1 MPEIGFVNGNFMP
14 LEEAVVPVEDRGF
27 QFSDGVYEV
36 IRTYN
41 GRTYAVSEHMERLKR
56 SLRELRIALDVD
68 AFAFPALIEE
78 GISRGGYTETLIYIQ
93 VTRGTAP
100 RYHAFPKEKTEP
112 TVVMTFRELHPHTD
126 SFFQNGVTVI
136 STRDLRWGR
145 CDIKT
150 VSLLGN
156 VLAKQEAVEAGA
168 FEALLVNDQG
178 QVTEGSSS
186 TFFFVR
192 SGEVFTT
199 PLHPQILPSITR
211 NIVIDLAAKLDIPVH
226 EEYSRLEEY
235 FRADEVFVAGTGS
248 ELVGVI
254 EIDKKTIGDGKPG
267 PVTEKLRSAYFAT
280 TK

>member
-1 MPEIGFVNGNFMP
+1 
-14 LEEAVVPVEDRGF
+14 
-27 QFSDGVYEV
+27 
-36 IRTYN
+36 
-41 GRTYAVSEHMERLKR
+41 
-56 SLRELRIALDVD
+56 
-68 AFAFPALIEE
+68 
-78 GISRGGYTETLIYIQ
+78 
-93 VTRGTAP
+93 
-100 RYHAFPKEKTEP
+100 
-112 TVVMTFRELHPHTD
+112 MTFRKLHPHTG

-178 QVTEGSSS
+178 QVMEGSSS

-192 SGEVFTT
+192 SGEIFTT
-199 PLHPQILPSITR
+199 PLHPHVLPSITR
-211 NIVIDLAAKLDIPVH
+211 NIVIDLAVKLDIPVH

-235 FRADEVFVAGTGS
+235 FKADEVFVAGTGS

-267 PVTEKLRSAYFAT
+267 PVTEKLRTAYFAT